1 MNRDRLWSI
10 GAIAGMT
17 AVALLGWF
25 LGVSPLVAQASS
37 ANDQANSLNQT
48 NAASVAKLATLK
60 QQSKNLSTLQRNLGV
75 LRESIPTG
83 ADIPGFLTEINAL
96 CAKYNVSLQS
106 VTVNDAS
113 IYQAPVAPVA
123 PAVSADGSTTTPTP
137 TPSPSATAPA
147 GTVAPTAPVSNVGA
161 LVLVPV
167 VINVTGTFTNVMAF
181 TGGIQTGGRLYVA
194 NEVAASPGGDGGSQ
208 FMGTLT
214 GFVYSL
220 QGTSGE
226 LPAEAQPVPT
236 VEPTPTDTST
246 PVPTETP
253 IPTGTAT
260 PTP

>member
-17 AVALLGWF
+17 VVVLLGWF
-25 LGVSPLVAQASS
+25 VGVSPLIAQASA
-37 ANDQANSLNQT
+37 ANDQANSLNQVNT
-48 NAASVAKLATLK
+48 ASVAKLAMLK
-60 QQSKNLSTLQRNLGV
+60 QQSNNLSTLQRDLGT

-113 IYQAPVAPVA
+113 IYQAPAAPVVPTTSADGSTATPTPAPSPTTPAGTVAPVA
-123 PAVSADGSTTTPTP
+123 PA
-137 TPSPSATAPA
+137 
-147 GTVAPTAPVSNVGA
+147 SNVGA

-167 VINVTGTFTNVMAF
+167 VISVTGTFTNVMAF
-181 TGGIQTGGRLYVA
+181 TGGIQTGGRLYLA
-194 NEVAASPGGDGGSQ
+194 NEVAASPGGSGGSQ
-208 FMGTLT
+208 FVGTLT

-226 LPAEAQPVPT
+226 LPAEAKPVPT